1 MRLRWILAFVCV
13 LAALCQ
19 IGCAS
24 SINTVYKAQSLE
36 DDQPCADIVVN
47 GVSTTITHVYSRNQD
62 GTVKADCIVIKD
74 SPSMEILKTAYNLT
88 PWGLLTRA
96 FDATSAGV
104 VRVPTGRVVLQ
115 VFSRRN
121 IPLVREKPGPELV
134 IPFGWYSLLAER
146 LEADESY
153 ELDAAEKL
161 GGPPVFSPK
170 SDQHEVIG
178 GKDAVE
184 LMSIGAP
191 VQSPTP

>member
-1 MRLRWILAFVCV
+1 
-13 LAALCQ
+13 
-19 IGCAS
+19 
-24 SINTVYKAQSLE
+24 VYKAQSLE

-47 GVSTTITHVYSRNQD
+47 GVSTTITNVYSQEQD
-62 GTVKADCIVIKD
+62 GTIRSDSIVVND

-96 FDATSAGV
+96 FDATSTGV

-115 VFSRRN
+115 VFSRRK
-121 IPLVREKPGPELV
+121 IPLIREKPGPELL
-134 IPFGWYSLLAER
+134 IPFGWYSLIAEK

-153 ELDAAEKL
+153 ELAAAEKL

-178 GKDAVE
+178 GKEAVE
-184 LMSIGAP
+184 LMSIGVPAK
-191 VQSPTP
+191 